1 MANRLTGKVA
11 FITGGSSGI
20 GKSTAILF
28 AQEGAQVVICGRKLD
43 ALNGVVS
50 EIQKSGG
57 KIEAVQV
64 DVSHEDQITQAIETV
79 AAKYGRLD
87 ILVNNAMAY
96 SWGAIETTSTDDWKS
111 NFSTTVDG
119 TFWATRAA
127 LKVMKPQGSGS
138 IVNMSSICGVFGM
151 AWMAGYSAAKAA
163 IINFTK
169 AVAAE
174 VGPSGV
180 RCNSIIPGVVDTP
193 ATSGMLADEKS
204 KSNTEK
210 LIPLKRVGH
219 PEELAKAILF
229 LASDDSSY
237 ITGASL
243 PVDGGR
249 SAELYT
255 VLE

>member
-1 MANRLTGKVA
+1 MGNRLSGKVA
-11 FITGGSSGI
+11 FVTGGSSGI
-20 GKSTAILF
+20 GRSTAIRF
-28 AQEGAQVVICGRKLD
+28 AEEGAQVVICGRKLD
-43 ALNGVVS
+43 ALHEVVAAV
-50 EIQKSGG
+50 EKLGG
-57 KIEAVQV
+57 KIEAVQA
-64 DVSHEDQITQAIETV
+64 DVSHEAEITQAIEAT
-79 AAKYGRLD
+79 AKKYGRLD

-96 SWGAIETTSTDDWKS
+96 SWGAIETTSTEDWKS

-138 IVNMSSICGVFGM
+138 IINMSSICGLFGM

-174 VGPSGV
+174 VGPSGI

-193 ATSGMLADEKS
+193 ATSGMLSDQKA

-219 PEELAKAILF
+219 PEELANAILF
-229 LASDDSSY
+229 LASDESSY
-237 ITGASL
+237 ITGASI